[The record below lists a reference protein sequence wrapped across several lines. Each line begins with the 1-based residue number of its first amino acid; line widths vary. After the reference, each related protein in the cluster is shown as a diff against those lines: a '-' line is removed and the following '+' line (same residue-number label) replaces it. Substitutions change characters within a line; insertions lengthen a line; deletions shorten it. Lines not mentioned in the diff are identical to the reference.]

1 MGKITI
7 QPTQSFLPKYFFRE
21 TKTNS
26 GNDRERDS
34 DGIEKIGNEGKK
46 E

>member
-1 MGKITI
+1 MNTGSVRILQRNK
-7 QPTQSFLPKYFFRE
+7 
-21 TKTNS
+21 NS

-34 DGIEKIGNEGKK
+34 DGGEKIGNEGKK